1 MSAHSTHLRKIFL
14 PAGLAELMVM
24 EYSLRWFWLHA
35 RVPRVWQ
42 AMVGASAC
50 RTFAPISAMR
60 QPAKGPAMFVPVTKT
75 LTPLRTP
82 KEGYSSNF

>member
-1 MSAHSTHLRKIFL
+1 M

-60 QPAKGPAMFVPVTKT
+60 QPAKGPAMFVPVMSTFT
-75 LTPLRTP
+75 LERTP
-82 KEGYSSNF
+82 NFGN

>member
-1 MSAHSTHLRKIFL
+1 M

>member
-1 MSAHSTHLRKIFL
+1 MHLRKIFL

-24 EYSLRWFWLHA
+24 EYSLRWFCDQLV
-35 RVPRVWQ
+35 VPRVPQ
-42 AMVGASAC
+42 EILGASDWS
-50 RTFAPISAMR
+50 TFAPISAIR